1 MLYFYERDMLAK
13 HACKHQ
19 ANMINFEKQKSQLG
33 ESTTRNQLE
42 ILHVVLCSLRIFF
55 LHFNDEKIETSGGA

>member
-1 MLYFYERDMLAK
+1 MLYFYERYMLAK

-42 ILHVVLCSLRIFF
+42 ILHVVLLSSHIF